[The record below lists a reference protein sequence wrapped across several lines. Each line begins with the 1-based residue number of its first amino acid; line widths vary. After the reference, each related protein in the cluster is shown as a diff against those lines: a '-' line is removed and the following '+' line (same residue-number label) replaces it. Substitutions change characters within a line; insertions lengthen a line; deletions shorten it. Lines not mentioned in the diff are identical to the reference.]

1 MSEENQKN
9 SKGWLIGLGGAA
21 AIGGGVLWWTHDV
34 SVVVVGHHWETHIQ
48 IENLGA
54 RSQESWCNEMP
65 NDAYNVKRSMK
76 VRETKQ
82 IKEGETCTNV
92 KEKQPDGSFK
102 EKHECHPKYRSE
114 PVHDSSCQ
122 FEVNR
127 WGLARTISQ
136 TGDGKTLQWGT
147 VQLKCTGEMFGCE
160 RESTRKTKLFLSL
173 KDPENQQTYRCEV
186 PENIWQAT
194 QPNSKL
200 TLKLSNITGGE
211 RCGSI
216 SFQ

>member
-1 MSEENQKN
+1 MSEENQKS
-9 SKGWLIGLGGAA
+9 SKGWLIGLGSAA

-34 SVVVVGHHWETHIQ
+34 NVLVIGHHWETHIQ

-65 NDAYNVKRSMK
+65 NDAYNIKRSMK

-82 IKEGETCTNV
+82 IKDGEICTNI

-102 EKHECHPKYRSE
+102 EKHECTPKYRSE

-122 FEVNR
+122 FDINR
-127 WGLARTISQ
+127 WGLARTISK

-147 VQLKCTGEMFGCE
+147 FQLKCTGEMFGCE
-160 RESTRKTKLFLSL
+160 RESNRKTKLFLSL
-173 KDPENQQTYRCEV
+173 KDPENQQIYRCEV
-186 PENIWQAT
+186 PENIWQTT
-194 QPNSKL
+194 QTNSKL
-200 TLKLSNITGGE
+200 TLKVSNVTGGE

>member
-1 MSEENQKN
+1 MSEENQKS
-9 SKGWLIGLGGAA
+9 SKGWLIGLGSAA

-34 SVVVVGHHWETHIQ
+34 NVLVIGHHWETHIQ

-65 NDAYNVKRSMK
+65 NDAYNIKRSMK

-82 IKEGETCTNV
+82 IKDGETCTNI

-102 EKHECHPKYRSE
+102 EKHECTPKYRSE

-122 FEVNR
+122 FDINR
-127 WGLARTISQ
+127 WGLARTISK

-147 VQLKCTGEMFGCE
+147 FQLKCTGEMFGCE
-160 RESTRKTKLFLSL
+160 RESNRKTKLFLSL
-173 KDPENQQTYRCEV
+173 KDPENQQIYRCEV
-186 PENIWQAT
+186 PENIWQTT
-194 QPNSKL
+194 QTNSKL
-200 TLKLSNITGGE
+200 TLKVSNVTGGE

>member
-1 MSEENQKN
+1 MSEENPKK

-34 SVVVVGHHWETHIQ
+34 SVLVMGHHWETHIE
-48 IENLGA
+48 IENLAA

-65 NDAYNVKRSMK
+65 NDAYNIKRSMK
-76 VRETKQ
+76 IRETKQ
-82 IKEGETCTNV
+82 IKDGETCTNI

-102 EKHECHPKYRSE
+102 ETHNCQPKYRSE

-122 FEVNR
+122 FEINR
-127 WGLARTISQ
+127 WGLARTVSKN
-136 TGDGKTLQWGT
+136 GDGKTLQWGT

-160 RESTRKTKLFLSL
+160 RESARKTKLFLSL
-173 KDPENQQTYRCEV
+173 KDPETQQTYRCEV
-186 PENIWQAT
+186 PENIWQVT
-194 QPNSKL
+194 QPTSKL

-211 RCGSI
+211 RCGSL
-216 SFQ
+216 SLN

>member
-102 EKHECHPKYRSE
+102 EKRECQPKYRSE

-122 FEVNR
+122 FDVNR
-127 WGLARTISQ
+127 WGLARTVSKN
-136 TGDGKTLQWGT
+136 GDGKTLQWGT
-147 VQLKCTGEMFGCE
+147 FQLKCTGEMFGCE
-160 RESTRKTKLFLSL
+160 RESSRKTKLFLSL

>member
-34 SVVVVGHHWETHIQ
+34 NVLVIGHHWETHIQ

-65 NDAYNVKRSMK
+65 NDAYNIKRSMK

-82 IKEGETCTNV
+82 IKDGETCTNI

-102 EKHECHPKYRSE
+102 EKHECTPKYRSE

-122 FEVNR
+122 FDINR
-127 WGLARTISQ
+127 WGLARTISK

-147 VQLKCTGEMFGCE
+147 FQLKCTGEMFGCE
-160 RESTRKTKLFLSL
+160 RESNRKTKLFLSL
-173 KDPENQQTYRCEV
+173 KDPENQQIYRCEV
-186 PENIWQAT
+186 PENIWQTT
-194 QPNSKL
+194 QTNSKL
-200 TLKLSNITGGE
+200 TLKVSNVTGGE
-211 RCGSI
+211 RCSSI